1 MVLNNLGSGVLF
13 GWEAVSGGAR
23 NSADR
28 QREIKGMPDPFTL
41 RFVCRLSDAY
51 PVNRDAI
58 HVYLASS

>member
-28 QREIKGMPDPFTL
+28 QREIKGTPDPFTL
-41 RFVCRLSDAY
+41 RFVCRPSDAY
-51 PVNRDAI
+51 RVNSDAI
-58 HVYLASS
+58 YLASS